1 MNINLIYNVII
12 LFIISIT
19 IINSPDISAIV
30 SDLFVNQILFNEI
43 NMTMNNNTEVF
54 KNSTSSKTCV
64 MPECP
69 GGKVCIQ
76 VCPESLPPPI

>member
-1 MNINLIYNVII
+1 MNINLVYSVII

-19 IINSPDISAIV
+19 IINSSDILAIV

-43 NMTMNNNTEVF
+43 NTTMNNNTEIF
-54 KNSTSSKTCV
+54 KNSTSSKTCI

-69 GGKVCIQ
+69 SGKVCVQ
-76 VCPESLPPPI
+76 VCPESLPPI

>member
-1 MNINLIYNVII
+1 MNINLIYSVII

-19 IINSPDISAIV
+19 IINSSDISAIV

-43 NMTMNNNTEVF
+43 NTTMNNNTEVF
-54 KNSTSSKTCV
+54 KNSTSSKTCI

-69 GGKVCIQ
+69 SGKVCVQ
-76 VCPESLPPPI
+76 VCPESLPPI

>member
-1 MNINLIYNVII
+1 MNINLIYSVII

-19 IINSPDISAIV
+19 IINSSDISAII

-43 NMTMNNNTEVF
+43 NTTMNNNTEIF
-54 KNSTSSKTCV
+54 KNSTSSKTCI

-69 GGKVCIQ
+69 SGKVCVQ
-76 VCPESLPPPI
+76 VCPESLPPI